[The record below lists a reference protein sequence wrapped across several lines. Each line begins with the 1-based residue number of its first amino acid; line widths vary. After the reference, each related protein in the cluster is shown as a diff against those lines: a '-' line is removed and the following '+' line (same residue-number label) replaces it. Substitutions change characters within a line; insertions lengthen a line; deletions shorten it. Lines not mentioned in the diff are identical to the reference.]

1 MYNILQIL
9 FILVQNTIFLEH
21 ILRDDSRLL
30 TNKMITDERH
40 NHGVAIRLD
49 EVDRQILRL
58 LQSDARITREQIAR
72 KLRLSKSA
80 VQYRI
85 KKLEE
90 SRIIEGY
97 YARVN
102 ASMIGREYEAITL
115 VRAKYSPSY
124 YARLGERL
132 ASLKG
137 VWAVYYTFGDNDFV
151 LLMRGIDR
159 EDILSTIE
167 SMTALGGIER
177 TSSQIVIK
185 TIKEDPRIEI

>member
-1 MYNILQIL
+1 
-9 FILVQNTIFLEH
+9 
-21 ILRDDSRLL
+21 
-30 TNKMITDERH
+30 MITDERH